1 MKYVSFSFGGRAR
14 TGIATEQGIID
25 ATERLGI
32 ESVIDLLARTS
43 DATLLADSDADF
55 GFDDVTYLP
64 VVPEPKRILCVGLNY
79 KSHLLETGREPPA
92 WPMIFTR
99 FASSQVGHRQPM
111 LRPRVSKQFDFEG
124 ELAVIIGQP
133 CRHVPVD
140 SAMSVIAGYS
150 AYNDGSVRDWQ
161 KHTSQFGPGKNFPS
175 TGGFGPHLVTPDE
188 IADIRETAL
197 VTRLNS
203 QEVQRAVVDD
213 LVFSIPQLI
222 HYCSTFTPLAPGD
235 VIVTGTTG
243 GVGSARKPPLWLE
256 PGDVVEVEIS
266 GIGTLVNPIGQE

>member
-1 MKYVSFSFGGRAR
+1 MRYVSFSFGGRDR
-14 TGIATEQGIID
+14 TGVVTERGIVD
-25 ATERLGI
+25 ATERLGVV
-32 ESVIDLLARTS
+32 SVIDLIARRS
-43 DATLLADSDADF
+43 DADKLADLDADF
-55 GFDDVTYLP
+55 GFDEVDYLP
-64 VVPEPKRILCVGLNY
+64 VIPNPARILCVGLNY
-79 KSHLLETGREPPA
+79 RSHLLETGREAPA

-111 LRPRVSKQFDFEG
+111 QRPNISKQFDFEG
-124 ELAVIIGQP
+124 ELAVIIGRP

-140 SAMSVIAGYS
+140 CAQSVIAGYS
-150 AYNDGSVRDWQ
+150 VYNDGSVRDWQ
-161 KHTSQFGPGKNFPS
+161 KHTSQFGPGKNFPK

-188 IADIRETAL
+188 IADVRESTL
-197 VTRLNS
+197 VTRLNG

-213 LVFSIPQLI
+213 LVFDIPQLI

-243 GVGSARKPPLWLE
+243 GVGSARKPPLWLQS
-256 PGDVVEVEIS
+256 GDIVEVEIS